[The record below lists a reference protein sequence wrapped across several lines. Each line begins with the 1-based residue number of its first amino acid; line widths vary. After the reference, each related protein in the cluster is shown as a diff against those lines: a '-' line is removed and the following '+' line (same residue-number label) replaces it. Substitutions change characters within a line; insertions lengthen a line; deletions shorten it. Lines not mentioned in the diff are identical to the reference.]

1 MAKSDTT
8 DEIVKNRIAELIR
21 NPTATDKG
29 LEKILRE
36 NARERIAHKLI
47 WLVGILYISFLIS
60 GSFLVYSLKIQF
72 RDLLDLI
79 LVLGALSG
87 FLGTAIHFYFKD

>member
-36 NARERIAHKLI
+36 KMGVVRKGEIPVKLLAPKRE
-47 WLVGILYISFLIS
+47 
-60 GSFLVYSLKIQF
+60 
-72 RDLLDLI
+72 
-79 LVLGALSG
+79 
-87 FLGTAIHFYFKD
+87 